1 METHCQ
7 VFEDWMFQISSN
19 IRERGR
25 DLSISNTELR
35 FYKL

>member
-19 IRERGR
+19 RERGR
-25 DLSISNTELR
+25 DLSTSNTELR